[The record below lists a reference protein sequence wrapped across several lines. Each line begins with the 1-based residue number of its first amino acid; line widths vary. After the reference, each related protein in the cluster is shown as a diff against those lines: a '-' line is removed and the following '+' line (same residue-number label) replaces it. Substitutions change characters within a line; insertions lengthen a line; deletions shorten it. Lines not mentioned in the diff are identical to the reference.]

1 MTCLVLLHYY
11 MYIYKKAQKNPGRE
25 GETLV
30 KQTSPSW
37 KIPKFVGINF
47 KNAAIV
53 VKAPNE
59 GRVIKVLYKQARNQE
74 FFRVRKVS
82 WNIDS

>member
-1 MTCLVLLHYY
+1 
-11 MYIYKKAQKNPGRE
+11 MYIYKKIQKNPDRE

-30 KQTSPSW
+30 KQTSPSR
-37 KIPKFVGINF
+37 KIPKFVGIHF

-59 GRVIKVLYKQARNQE
+59 ARVIKALYKQARNQE
-74 FFRVRKVS
+74 FFLVRKVS
-82 WNIDS
+82 WNIHS